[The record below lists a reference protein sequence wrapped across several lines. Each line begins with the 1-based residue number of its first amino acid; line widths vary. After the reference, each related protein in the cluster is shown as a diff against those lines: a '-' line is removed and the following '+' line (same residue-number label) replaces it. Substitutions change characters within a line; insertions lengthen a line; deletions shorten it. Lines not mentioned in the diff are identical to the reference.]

1 MLKDFKIRAS
11 GAGAIMG
18 AKGLG
23 KTGESYLQQWVKE
36 QLYCRKKFM
45 TNKYVEKGLIM
56 EDESLDYIAEHLNYG
71 LLVKNEKYFEN
82 EYFTGTPDVILSD
95 HIIDVKNSYDCFTF
109 PLFENDVPNKDYIYQ
124 AQIYMDLV
132 GRDSYKLIYTLMD
145 TPDYLI
151 EKDFKF
157 NNFACKEY
165 EDFEKDYLYNS
176 IEPKYRIKVFDIK
189 RDEEIIQK
197 LKDRVIESREYINK
211 LNNQLNK

>member
-1 MLKDFKIRAS
+1 MKQFKIRAS

-23 KTGESYLQQWVKE
+23 KTGESFLQQWVKE
-36 QLYCRKKFM
+36 QLYGRKKFM

-56 EDESLDYIAEHLNYG
+56 EDASLDYIAEHLCYG
-71 LLVKNEKYFEN
+71 MLVKNEEYFNN
-82 EYFTGTPDVILSD
+82 EYFTGTPDVILDD

-145 TPDYLI
+145 NPEHQI
-151 EKDFKF
+151 EKDFKW
-157 NNFACKEY
+157 NNPKQLDY
-165 EDFEKDYLYNS
+165 EKFKKDYVYSNLNS
-176 IEPKYRIKVFDIK
+176 DLRIKIFEIK
-189 RDEEIIQK
+189 RDEAIIQK

-211 LNNQLNK
+211 LNKN